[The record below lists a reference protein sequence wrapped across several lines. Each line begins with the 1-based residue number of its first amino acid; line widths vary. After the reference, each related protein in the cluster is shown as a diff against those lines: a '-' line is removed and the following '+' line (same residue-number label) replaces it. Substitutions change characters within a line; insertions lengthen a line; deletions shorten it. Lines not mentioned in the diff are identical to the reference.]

1 MNLIF
6 VARRDGKARHLNLT
20 HPLTLA
26 ACVCTL
32 LLVFGGVFWLGSW
45 VGAAH
50 ADQQWIARLAPDFD
64 KQQQLAAA
72 TKAAVQDRVDALSLR
87 LGTLNAHL
95 VRLNALGKRLAQL
108 ASINSKEFDFD
119 SDPPQGGPEDTGSD
133 RDGRG
138 ADVSLLDGGVARLQ
152 RMIDFRGAQLSALEN
167 VLLGKQLSAEI
178 VPAGRPVAEGY
189 VSSAFGERMDPFN
202 GEEAFHKGVDFAA
215 SAGASVLSV
224 AAGVVT
230 WAGVREGFG
239 NLVEIAHGNGL
250 VTRYAHNS
258 RTLVNVGDKVERGQA
273 IAVVGSTGR
282 STGPHVHFEVLKNSI
297 AVNPANYF
305 DR

>member
-6 VARRDGKARHLNLT
+6 VTRRDGKARHLHLT

-26 ACVCTL
+26 ACACGLL
-32 LLVFGGVFWLGSW
+32 LLVGSVFWVGSH
-45 VGAAH
+45 VGAVR
-50 ADQQWIARLAPDFD
+50 ADQEWTARLAPDFN
-64 KQQQLAAA
+64 QQQREAEAAKSA
-72 TKAAVQDRVDALSLR
+72 LQDRVDALSLR
-87 LGTLNAHL
+87 IGTLSAHL

-108 ASINSKEFDFD
+108 ANINNKEFDFD
-119 SDPPQGGPEDTGSD
+119 SDPPQGGPEESG
-133 RDGRG
+133 RGRG
-138 ADVSLLDGGVARLQ
+138 AAVADVDGGVSGLQ
-152 RMIDFRGAQLSALEN
+152 RLVDFRGAQLAVLES
-167 VLLGKQLSAEI
+167 VLLGRQLNAEI
-178 VPAGRPVAEGY
+178 VPAGRPVTEGY
-189 VSSAFGERMDPFN
+189 MSSAFGERMDPFN

-215 SAGASVLSV
+215 SAGATVLSV

-230 WAGVREGFG
+230 WSGMRDGFG
-239 NLVEIAHGNGL
+239 VLIEVAHGNGL

-258 RTLVNVGDKVERGQA
+258 RALVNVGDTVQRNQA

-297 AVNPANYF
+297 AINPMSYI